1 MSRKKLQERVYETLT
16 IQSMGNEGVS
26 VARNEEGIVRFLKYG
41 APGDIVH
48 AEIRQKRKK
57 FAEGIIQQIIEPSPD
72 RIEPRC
78 EYFTHCGGCSWQH
91 LNYEQQ
97 LHWKKQIVEDVCTR
111 IGKFPIPKI
120 EDTLPSPRQFN
131 YRNKMEFSFGSS
143 AWLTEEQIASNEEF
157 RKGFAFGLHVP
168 GRFDKIMNIEQC
180 HLQCTDG
187 NVLLSTIHAKAH
199 ELELTGYDPRSH
211 EGFLRSLLI
220 RSSKHS
226 SEIMAI
232 LITQEPNSEHDES
245 FITWWHTIRS
255 TFPFITSAL
264 HCINLSWSPMAQGEI
279 VFSDGPLYITES
291 ILDIKYTIS
300 PFSFFQTNSY
310 QLDQFVDR
318 IIDQAQIDSSAHV
331 WDLYCG
337 AGTIT
342 FPAAKKAHSVIGI
355 ELSESS
361 IVNAKHN
368 QLLNDI
374 HNCEFFTYDLHI
386 ASAIELLKSLKQPDI
401 IIIDPP
407 RAGVH
412 ETLLRH
418 MLEISP
424 KRIVYV
430 SCNPSTQARDIAIL
444 SEKYEVTSMIPVDMF
459 PQTAHV
465 ESIGTLELKSL

>member
-1 MSRKKLQERVYETLT
+1 MSRKKQQERIYETLT

-26 VARNEEGIVRFLKYG
+26 IARNEDGIVRFLKYG

-57 FAEGIIQQIIEPSPD
+57 FAEGIIQHVIEPSPD

-78 EYFTHCGGCSWQH
+78 IYFTHCGGCSWQH
-91 LNYEQQ
+91 LQYEQQ
-97 LHWKKQIVEDVCTR
+97 LHWKRQIVEDVCTR
-111 IGKFPIPKI
+111 IGKFPFPTIAS
-120 EDTLPSPRQFN
+120 TLPSPRQFN

-168 GRFDKIMNIEQC
+168 GRFDKIMNIEEC

-187 NVLLSTIHAKAH
+187 NTLLQAIHTKAN
-199 ELELTGYDPRSH
+199 ELQLSGYDPRSH
-211 EGFLRSLLI
+211 EGFLRSLII
-220 RSSKHS
+220 RSSKFS
-226 SEIMAI
+226 GEIMAV
-232 LITQEPNSEHDES
+232 LITQDAISQGDEDFLAWWYDISEV
-245 FITWWHTIRS
+245 FTQ
-255 TFPFITSAL
+255 ITSVL
-264 HCINLSWSPMAQGEI
+264 HCINHSWSPVAQGEI
-279 VFSDGPLYITES
+279 VFSKGPLYITES
-291 ILDIKYTIS
+291 ILDITYTIS

-310 QLDQFVDR
+310 QLDQFVDH
-318 IIDQAQIDSSAHV
+318 IIQQAHIDEQSHV

-337 AGTIT
+337 AGTISL
-342 FPAAKKAHSVIGI
+342 PAAKIAHSVIGI

-361 IVNAKHN
+361 ISNAKQN
-368 QLLNDI
+368 QALNGI
-374 HNCEFFTYDLHI
+374 SNAEFFAHDLHVP
-386 ASAIELLKSLKQPDI
+386 SAITLLQSLKQPDI

-412 ETLLRH
+412 EILLRH

-430 SCNPSTQARDIAIL
+430 SCNPATQAIDIALL
-444 SEKYEVTSMIPVDMF
+444 SEKYEISSIILVDMF

-465 ESIGTLELKSL
+465 ESIATLELKHD

>member
-1 MSRKKLQERVYETLT
+1 MSRKKQQERVYETLS

-26 VARNEEGIVRFLKYG
+26 IARNEEGIVRFLKYG
-41 APGDIVH
+41 APGDLVH

-57 FAEGIIQQIIEPSPD
+57 FAEGIIQKVIEPSPD

-91 LNYEQQ
+91 LKYEQQ
-97 LHWKKQIVEDVCTR
+97 LHWKRQIVEDVCTR
-111 IGKFPIPKI
+111 IGKFPFPEI
-120 EDTLPSPRQFN
+120 ESTLPSPRQFN

-143 AWLTEEQIASNEEF
+143 AWLTEEQIASNEDF

-168 GRFDKIMNIEQC
+168 GRFDKIMNIEEC

-187 NVLLSTIHAKAH
+187 NILLDAIHTKAH
-199 ELELTGYDPRSH
+199 ELELSGYDPRSH
-211 EGFLRSLLI
+211 EGFLRSLII

-232 LITQEPNSEHDES
+232 LITQEPNSEQDEA
-245 FITWWHTIRS
+245 FIDWWHTIRS
-255 TFPFITSAL
+255 AFPFITSAL

-291 ILDIKYTIS
+291 ILDIRYTIS

-310 QLDQFVDR
+310 QLDQFVAR
-318 IIDQAQIDSSAHV
+318 IIDQAQIDSNAHV

-342 FPAAKKAHSVIGI
+342 FPAAKKAHSIIGI

-361 IVNAKHN
+361 IANAKYN
-368 QLLNDI
+368 QSLNNI
-374 HNCEFFTYDLHI
+374 HNSEFYAHDLHVG
-386 ASAIELLKSLKQPDI
+386 SAIELLKSLKQPDI

-412 ETLLRH
+412 DTLLRH

-430 SCNPSTQARDIAIL
+430 SCNPATQARDIAIL

>member
-1 MSRKKLQERVYETLT
+1 MSRKKNQERVYETLT

-26 VARNEEGIVRFLKYG
+26 IARNEDGIVRFLKYG
-41 APGDIVH
+41 APGDTVY

-57 FAEGIIQQIIEPSPD
+57 FAEGIIQDIIQSSPD

-78 EYFTHCGGCSWQH
+78 KYFTHCGGCSWQH

-97 LHWKKQIVEDVCTR
+97 LHWKRQIVEDVCTR
-111 IGKFPIPKI
+111 IGKFPFPEI
-120 EDTLPSPRQFN
+120 EATLPSPRQFN

-168 GRFDKIMNIEQC
+168 GRFDKIMNIEEC

-187 NVLLSTIHAKAH
+187 NILLDAIHSKAN
-199 ELELTGYDPRSH
+199 ELELSGYDPRSH
-211 EGFLRSLLI
+211 EGFLRSLII
-220 RSSKHS
+220 RSSKFS
-226 SEIMAI
+226 GEVMAV
-232 LITQEPNSEHDES
+232 LITQDAKNQNDEA
-245 FITWWHTIRS
+245 FIAWWQEIRS
-255 TFPFITSAL
+255 AYPFITSAL
-264 HCINLSWSPMAQGEI
+264 HCINHSWSPMAQGEI

-318 IIDQAQIDSSAHV
+318 IIKQAQIDSDSHV

-342 FPAAKKAHSVIGI
+342 FPAAQKAHSVIGI

-361 IVNAKHN
+361 IANARHN
-368 QLLNDI
+368 QELNGI
-374 HNCEFFTYDLHI
+374 VNSEFYAHDLHVP
-386 ASAIELLKSLKQPDI
+386 SAIALLQSLKKPDI

-418 MLEISP
+418 MLEIAP

-430 SCNPSTQARDIAIL
+430 SCNPATQARDISIL
-444 SEKYEVTSMIPVDMF
+444 SEKYKVVSMIPVDMF

-465 ESIGTLELKSL
+465 ESIGTLELINS

>member
-1 MSRKKLQERVYETLT
+1 MSRKKQQERVFETLT
-16 IQSMGNEGVS
+16 IQSLGNEGVS
-26 VARNEEGIVRFLKYG
+26 IARNDEGIVRFLKYG
-41 APGDIVH
+41 APGDKVN

-57 FAEGIIQQIIEPSPD
+57 YAEGIIKDILHASTD
-72 RIEPRC
+72 RVQPAC
-78 EYFTHCGGCSWQH
+78 NYFTQCGGCSWQH

-97 LHWKKQIVEDVCTR
+97 LHWKGQIVDDVCKR
-111 IGKFPIPKI
+111 IGKFSHPDISP
-120 EDTLPSPRQFN
+120 TLPSPKQYN

-168 GRFDKIMNIEQC
+168 GRFDKIINIDEC
-180 HLQCTDG
+180 HLQSTDG
-187 NVLLSTIHAKAH
+187 NVLLNALHKKAE
-199 ELELTGYDPRSH
+199 ELQVKGYDPRTH
-211 EGFLRSLLI
+211 EGFLRSLII
-220 RSSKHS
+220 RTSKYS
-226 SEIMAI
+226 GELMAV
-232 LITQEPNSEHDES
+232 LITQDPISKQDEA
-245 FITWWHTIRS
+245 FILWWHQIRRL
-255 TFPFITSAL
+255 FPFITSAL
-264 HCINLSWSPMAQGEI
+264 HCINLSWSPMAQGDI

-310 QLDQFVDR
+310 QLDQFVDH
-318 IIDQAQIDSSAHV
+318 IIQQAHIDSDSQV

-342 FPAAKKAHSVIGI
+342 FPAAKKAANVIGI

-361 IVNAKHN
+361 ILNAKHN
-368 QLLNDI
+368 QTLNSI
-374 HNCEFFTYDLHI
+374 ANCDFYAHDLHVP
-386 ASAIELLKSLKQPDI
+386 AAIELLTSFKKPDI

-412 ETLLRH
+412 EILLRH
-418 MLEISP
+418 MLDISP

-430 SCNPSTQARDIAIL
+430 SCNPATQARDIAIL
-444 SEKYEVTSMIPVDMF
+444 HELYEITSIIPVDMF

-465 ESIGTLELKSL
+465 ESIATLELRNN

>member
-1 MSRKKLQERVYETLT
+1 MSRKKNQERVYETLT

-26 VARNEEGIVRFLKYG
+26 IARNEDGIVRFLKYG
-41 APGDIVH
+41 APGDTVY

-57 FAEGIIQQIIEPSPD
+57 FAEGIIQDIIQSSPD

-78 EYFTHCGGCSWQH
+78 KYFTHCGGCSWQH

-111 IGKFPIPKI
+111 IGKFPFPEI
-120 EDTLPSPRQFN
+120 EATLPSPRQFN

-168 GRFDKIMNIEQC
+168 GRFDKIMNIEEC

-187 NVLLSTIHAKAH
+187 NILLDAIHSKAN
-199 ELELTGYDPRSH
+199 ELELSGYDPRSH
-211 EGFLRSLLI
+211 EGFLRSLII
-220 RSSKHS
+220 RSSKFS
-226 SEIMAI
+226 GEVMAV
-232 LITQEPNSEHDES
+232 LITQDAKNQNDEA
-245 FITWWHTIRS
+245 FIAWWQEIRS
-255 TFPFITSAL
+255 AYPFITSAL
-264 HCINLSWSPMAQGEI
+264 HCINHSWSPMAQGEI

-318 IIDQAQIDSSAHV
+318 IIKQAQIDSDSHV

-342 FPAAKKAHSVIGI
+342 FPAAQKAHSVIGI

-361 IVNAKHN
+361 IANARHN
-368 QLLNDI
+368 QELNGI
-374 HNCEFFTYDLHI
+374 VNSEFYAHDLHVP
-386 ASAIELLKSLKQPDI
+386 SAIALLQSLKKPDI

-418 MLEISP
+418 MLEIAP

-430 SCNPSTQARDIAIL
+430 SCNPATQARDISIL
-444 SEKYEVTSMIPVDMF
+444 SEKYKVVSMIPVDMF

-465 ESIGTLELKSL
+465 ESIGTLELINS

>member
-1 MSRKKLQERVYETLT
+1 MSRKKNQERVYETLT

-26 VARNEEGIVRFLKYG
+26 IARNVDGIVRFLKYG
-41 APGDIVH
+41 APGDTVN

-57 FAEGIIQQIIEPSPD
+57 FAEGIIQDIIQSSPD

-78 EYFTHCGGCSWQH
+78 KYFTHCGGCSWQH
-91 LNYEQQ
+91 LKYEQQ
-97 LHWKKQIVEDVCTR
+97 LHWKRQIVEDVCTR
-111 IGKFPIPKI
+111 IGKFPFPEI
-120 EDTLPSPRQFN
+120 EPTLPSPRQFN

-168 GRFDKIMNIEQC
+168 GRFDKIMNIEEC

-187 NVLLSTIHAKAH
+187 NILLDAIHSKAN
-199 ELELTGYDPRSH
+199 ELELSGYDPRSH
-211 EGFLRSLLI
+211 EGFLRSLII
-220 RSSKHS
+220 RSSKFS
-226 SEIMAI
+226 GEVMAV
-232 LITQEPNSEHDES
+232 LITQDAKTKNDEA
-245 FITWWHTIRS
+245 FIAWWQEIRS
-255 TFPFITSAL
+255 AYPFITSAL
-264 HCINLSWSPMAQGEI
+264 HCINHSWSPMAQGEI

-318 IIDQAQIDSSAHV
+318 IIKQAQIDSDSHV

-342 FPAAKKAHSVIGI
+342 FPAAQKAHSVIGI

-361 IVNAKHN
+361 IANAMHN
-368 QLLNDI
+368 QELNGI
-374 HNCEFFTYDLHI
+374 VNSEFYAHDLHVP
-386 ASAIELLKSLKQPDI
+386 SAIALLQSLKKPDI

-418 MLEISP
+418 MLEIAP

-430 SCNPSTQARDIAIL
+430 SCNPATQARDISIL
-444 SEKYEVTSMIPVDMF
+444 SEKYKVVSMIPVDMF

-465 ESIGTLELKSL
+465 ESIGTLELINS